1 MSACVCGIFSAFRNL
16 LGPGY
21 SYDGDWVEDK
31 KEGEGFLTWDLGS
44 TYVGQFKA
52 DHKYGSGKCLPR
64 KKREKK

>member
-1 MSACVCGIFSAFRNL
+1 MFFLLRML

-52 DHKYGSGKCLPR
+52 DHKHGSGKRLLR
-64 KKREKK
+64 KQGVG

>member
-1 MSACVCGIFSAFRNL
+1 ML

-52 DHKYGSGKCLPR
+52 DHKHGSGKRLLR
-64 KKREKK
+64 KQGVG